1 MIAAGGL
8 LQAMPIAPIPSG
20 QQYRDS
26 GDDPK
31 QFAAVSGDLPDE
43 QENSTI
49 DQETGAK
56 ITVEDDGSVV
66 IDMNPDKALKKKS
79 DKFEANLALDLE
91 GTDLGMVATEVLE
104 GIDND
109 IQSRRDWDAA
119 YDKGIQLMGLKL
131 EDASSEISATGSVS
145 KVYHP
150 LLIETTVHY
159 QSNAMSELLPASGP
173 VKVRDDAPQE
183 DQARI
188 ILANDFE
195 TDFNH
200 YLTTG
205 APEYYPDTDQLLFNQ
220 GWSGVAFK
228 KVFECPLRKRPCSDL
243 VLAPDLIV
251 SNDAVDL
258 ETAARVTHRTYMNN
272 GLVRR
277 LQKAK
282 VYRKVDLGQPVEQ
295 PTQVEQ
301 KVAEVSN
308 IQINTKLPTDHRHT
322 IYECYVELDLP
333 GYEEDIPLPYCVTI
347 DKDSRQILSIYR
359 NWDKDDEDCRAEC
372 KFVKYG
378 MIPALGFYDL
388 GFVHLLGN
396 TTRALTAILRMQL
409 DAGQF
414 SIFPG
419 FLFSKQTGKQTNSEI
434 RIPPGGGKEIDTGGL
449 PIRDIAMALP
459 YPGPSGV
466 LATISEKVAEDGMR
480 LGMASEIQVGEGRAD
495 VPVGTT
501 MALIEQST
509 KVMGA
514 VHKRNHVSQQREFEK
529 LRKLFNKNPQALWK
543 FAKNP
548 RRKWEVAEEFADL
561 ELVPASDPNIP
572 SHTHRL
578 MQANALIMLANGDPQ
593 GFNKRAINERAL
605 ATMNIKDPQSLLAI
619 LPPPGSPPPPPPPD
633 IMVKLQ
639 DIQVKKQQ
647 MQLQASQQASHD
659 QARIQEL
666 QIDSI
671 NREKDRQSREKLETM
686 KVMSD
691 KEKHDSKIKLE
702 STKHI
707 HGLISDHLKHDSG
720 LIQDQ
725 MKHEGGIVMEK
736 HGMALDHHKHI
747 TGILADHHAQNKDI
761 EMQKHALKAK
771 DDKGVD
777 VT

>member
-1 MIAAGGL
+1 
-8 LQAMPIAPIPSG
+8 MPILPSS
-20 QQYRDS
+20 QYRED
-26 GDDPK
+26 GEPVK
-31 QFAAVSGDLPDE
+31 QFSPVTADLPPEKD
-43 QENSTI
+43 NSSI
-49 DQETGAK
+49 DQNSGAK
-56 ITVEDDGSVV
+56 ITIEDDGGVT
-66 IDMNPDKALKKKS
+66 IDLNPETPKTVKS
-79 DKFEANLALDLE
+79 DKFEANLALELE
-91 GTDLGMVATEVLE
+91 DYSLGLVAEEILN

-109 IQSRRDWDAA
+109 IQSRRDLEASWDR
-119 YDKGIQLMGLKL
+119 GIQLMGLKL
-131 EDASSEISATGSVS
+131 EDASSEVNSTGSIS

-150 LLIETTVHY
+150 LLLETTIHY
-159 QSNAMSELLPASGP
+159 QSTSMSELLPASGP

-183 DQARI
+183 DPARVQ
-188 ILANDFE
+188 LANDFE

-200 YLTTG
+200 FLTTG

-220 GWSGVAFK
+220 GWMGTAFK
-228 KVFECPLRKRPCSDL
+228 KIFECPIRKRPCSDL
-243 VLAPDLIV
+243 VLAQDLIV

-258 ETAARVTHRTYMNN
+258 ETAGRITHRTYMSNA
-272 GLVRR
+272 LLRR

-282 VYRKVDLGQPVEQ
+282 FYRKVDLSQPVES
-295 PTQVEQ
+295 PTMVEQ
-301 KVAEVSN
+301 KIAEVSG
-308 IQINTKLPTDHRHT
+308 IQISTKLPTDHRHT
-322 IYECYVELDLP
+322 IYETYVELDLP

-359 NWDKDDEDCRAEC
+359 NWDKKDEDFKADC

-419 FLFSKQTGKQTNSEI
+419 FLFSKQAGKQTNSEI
-434 RIPPGGGKEIDTGGL
+434 RIPPGGGKEIETGGL
-449 PIRDIAMALP
+449 PIKEIAMPLP

-480 LGMASEIQVGEGRAD
+480 LGMASEVQVGDGRAD

-501 MALIEQST
+501 MALIEQAT

-548 RRKWEVAEEFADL
+548 RRKWELSEEFADL

-572 SHTHRL
+572 SQTHRL
-578 MQANALIMLANGDPQ
+578 MQANALIMLATGDPQ
-593 GFNKRAINERAL
+593 GFNRRSVNQRAL
-605 ATMNIKDPQSLLAI
+605 ATMGIKDIDNLLAP
-619 LPPPGSPPPPPPPD
+619 LPPPGAPPPPPPPE

-639 DIQVKKQQ
+639 DIAVKKEQI
-647 MQLQASQQASHD
+647 QLQAQQQAAHD
-659 QARIQEL
+659 ESRIQEM
-666 QIDSI
+666 QMDAIKDQ
-671 NREKDRQSREKLETM
+671 KDRESRENIEKLSVAADVH
-686 KVMSD
+686 KHQSALD
-691 KEKHDSKIKLE
+691 LEK
-702 STKHI
+702 TKHI
-707 HGLISDHLKHDSG
+707 HGLISDHLKHDSN

-725 MKHEGGIVMEK
+725 MKHEGGIAQSKQEMI
-736 HGMALDHHKHI
+736 HDRDKHI
-747 TGILADHHAQNKDI
+747 SGLMADHHAHQADL
-761 EMQKHALKAK
+761 EMEKETLKAQK
-771 DDKGVD
+771 NKGID

>member
-1 MIAAGGL
+1 
-8 LQAMPIAPIPSG
+8 MPIAPITSG

-26 GDDPK
+26 GEEPK
-31 QFAAVSGDLPDE
+31 QFEPTDVELPE
-43 QENSTI
+43 QENPNQSI
-49 DQETGAK
+49 DEDTGAK

-66 IDMNPDKALKKKS
+66 IDMNPEKPKREKS
-79 DKFEANLALDLE
+79 KKFEINLALE
-91 GTDLGMVATEVLE
+91 LGPNELGSVAEEVLQ

-131 EDASSEISATGSVS
+131 EDASSEISSTGSVS

-173 VKVRDDAPQE
+173 VKVRDDAPQ
-183 DQARI
+183 DDPARI

-200 YLTTG
+200 YLTTC

-220 GWSGVAFK
+220 GWSGMAFK

-251 SNDAVDL
+251 SNDVVDL
-258 ETAARVTHRTYMNN
+258 ETANRITHRTYMSN
-272 GLVRR
+272 GIVRR

-282 VYRKVDLGQPVEQ
+282 VYRTVDLGQPIEA
-295 PTQVEQ
+295 PTIVEQ

-359 NWDKDDEDCRAEC
+359 NWEEKDEDCKADC

-419 FLFSKQTGKQTNSEI
+419 FLFAKQGGKQTNSEI

-449 PIRDIAMALP
+449 PIGQVAMALP

-466 LATISEKVAEDGMR
+466 LATIAEKVAEDGMR
-480 LGMASEIQVGEGRAD
+480 LGMASEIQVGDGRAD

-543 FAKNP
+543 FAKKP
-548 RRKWEVAEEFADL
+548 RRKWEVATEFADL
-561 ELVPASDPNIP
+561 DLVPASDPNIP

-578 MQANALIMLANGDPQ
+578 MQANALIMLAAGDPQ
-593 GFNKRAINERAL
+593 GFNKRAINTRAL
-605 ATMNIKDPQSLLAI
+605 NTMNIKDPESLLAP
-619 LPPPGSPPPPPPPD
+619 LPPPGAPPPPPPPE
-633 IMVKLQ
+633 IALKMQ
-639 DIQVKKQQ
+639 DIEVKKQQ
-647 MQLQASQQASHD
+647 MQLQAQQQAAHD

-671 NREKDRQSREKLETM
+671 NREKDRESREKLETM
-686 KVMSD
+686 KVVSE
-691 KEKHDSKIKLE
+691 KEKHDSKLKLE
-702 STKHI
+702 SDKHI

-736 HGMALDHHKHI
+736 HGLLVDHHKHMS
-747 TGILADHHAQNKDI
+747 GLLADHHANNADI
-761 EMQKHALKAK
+761 EMRKEELKANK
-771 DDKGVD
+771 NKGVD
-777 VT
+777 GA